1 MPILRVLIALDVIKA
16 HGWGRCLLEE
26 VCVGRYVQVF
36 VVGHTD
42 ARYESLPS

>member
-1 MPILRVLIALDVIKA
+1 MPILRVLIALDVIKKA
-16 HGWGRCLLEE
+16 HGWARSLLEQ

-42 ARYESLPS
+42 ARYE